1 MQTKTTFRPSN
12 MQKNQDIDDYLKD
25 QRQDRELV
33 KGHYSE
39 MVDEIIKKLEDLV
52 KGVNE
57 SRSLREEEDLEHTKM
72 GQQAKNKSMVLQKKE
87 DELKRRVMRLA
98 RINHQALGTFIRLT
112 DYMIMETLV
121 KINQNSTDLIINE
134 MAREAKDKKCYV
146 QTFVDF
152 NDTGVFFN
160 PAVGDVTEKFA
171 KELEQMLGVTADF
184 TRVTQHSNFSQ
195 YV

>member
-1 MQTKTTFRPSN
+1 
-12 MQKNQDIDDYLKD
+12 
-25 QRQDRELV
+25 V

-39 MVDEIIKKLEDLV
+39 MVDDIIKKLEDLV
-52 KGVNE
+52 KMVNE

-112 DYMIMETLV
+112 DYMILETLV
-121 KINQNSTDLIINE
+121 KINQSSTDLILNE
-134 MAREAKDKKCYV
+134 MAREGKEKKCFI

-171 KELEQMLGVTADF
+171 KELEAMLSVTADF
-184 TRVTQHSNFSQ
+184 TRVT
-195 YV
+195 